1 MEKSETGNA
10 RDKLEKYLEEV
21 LTTPNIKT
29 AQNIVTQLKDYF
41 VNELEHLNIDKNQK
55 LYELKQEF
63 KKKCEKIKK
72 YMKSLRATFA
82 YSRPS

>member
-1 MEKSETGNA
+1 M
-10 RDKLEKYLEEV
+10 

-63 KKKCEKIKK
+63 KKNVKK
-72 YMKSLRATFA
+72 
-82 YSRPS
+82 

>member
-1 MEKSETGNA
+1 M
-10 RDKLEKYLEEV
+10 

-72 YMKSLRATFA
+72 IYEELESHIRVFEAIVVQLKRMRKGLR
-82 YSRPS
+82 R